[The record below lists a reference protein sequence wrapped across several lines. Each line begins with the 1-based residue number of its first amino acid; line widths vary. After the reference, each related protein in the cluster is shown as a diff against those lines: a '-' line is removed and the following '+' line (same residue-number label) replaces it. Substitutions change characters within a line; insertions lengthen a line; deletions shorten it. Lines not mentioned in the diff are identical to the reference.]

1 MKTYLYL
8 SDIHGNFEALK
19 HLKNLPELSDPD
31 CQIRFGGDYIDGFD
45 LKPNAIIDTLR
56 FIKDLCDNG
65 KAKAII
71 GNHDD
76 FILKATFKPFEDNWW
91 YLNGQ
96 KETLENLGITYSTPE
111 DLREQLIHFYYDEL
125 NWLKSLP

>member
-1 MKTYLYL
+1 MTSYLYL

-19 HLKNLPELSDPD
+19 HLKDLPEMTDPD

-45 LKPNAIIDTLR
+45 LQPKAIINTLR
-56 FIKDLCDNG
+56 LIKDLCDND
-65 KAKAII
+65 KAKAIL

-96 KETLENLGITYSTPE
+96 KETVTKNKEISEISFL
-111 DLREQLIHFYYDEL
+111 DQF
-125 NWLKSLP
+125 